1 MSYKT
6 GILPVFFC
14 GTKPLCVAPLCMTEN
29 ERGDAPL
36 EPPKGRLAPP
46 LPLGQSQ
53 LLGGKAI
60 AFVIRFIAI
69 AHLHLGLSDRPSNQR
84 AKEPSTSRPTVL
96 DAITPISTPR
106 PSALRK

>member
-46 LPLGQSQ
+46 LP
-53 LLGGKAI
+53 
-60 AFVIRFIAI
+60 RIAI
-69 AHLHLGLSDRPSNQR
+69 AASWRESDRLCYTLYSNRTPSSGAERSPLESKSER
-84 AKEPSTSRPTVL
+84 AKYIKTHSS
-96 DAITPISTPR
+96 
-106 PSALRK
+106 